1 MHSLVNVL
9 QPVPKLLF
17 LLISLLTSARILVA
31 QEAPC
36 QTRLLPIFVTD
47 KDGNPLRTLSVPDFK
62 LEAHGTPLSIVS
74 WTPDGRRHRVV
85 ILLDVSASMKGLSGP
100 WFWHSVMAIAQHV
113 AAIESDNTQ
122 FALLLFSDQVVE
134 TVDFSKGNAA
144 VRRRMEEIAKDPAFA
159 KRGDKGGT
167 IIFDALKEGFH
178 QFDSPTSADSLL
190 VITDG
195 GDEGSKTKPDEILKL
210 VSGPMVRLFSILVI
224 DPVFAGQTQSVPG
237 LNSAALADLVQ
248 KSGGSVLGP
257 VDLKKAGL
265 TNSSNSPESRKV
277 FSDTLVQFYRG
288 ILQNDL
294 MTIQVSADLTKARP
308 LRLSLSDSTQHQ
320 WKHTHIFYPH
330 EIGLC
335 PVSGPPEKVL
345 GN

>member
-1 MHSLVNVL
+1 MHSSVNVL
-9 QPVPKLLF
+9 QAVPKLLF

-47 KDGNPLRTLSVPDFK
+47 KDGDPLRTLSVPDFK

-85 ILLDVSASMKGLSGP
+85 ILLDVSASMKGVSGP
-100 WFWHSVMAIAQHV
+100 WFWNSVMAIAQHV
-113 AAIESDNTQ
+113 AAIESDNAQ

-195 GDEGSKTKPDEILKL
+195 GDEGSKTEPDEILKL

-224 DPVFAGQTQSVPG
+224 DPALPG
-237 LNSAALADLVQ
+237 RLSQRLTSAALADLVQ

-320 WKHTHIFYPH
+320 WKHTRIFYPH

-335 PVSGPPEKVL
+335 PVSGPPEKVP